1 MIVVRD
7 IFQLKFGKAAEA
19 AEVWRDGRSFAERSG
34 GGPIRLLSDVVG
46 PYYTLILERTYDS
59 LAEFERA
66 SQELRSDDEWKDWY
80 ARFLPLL
87 EGGHREIFRVVE

>member
-7 IFQLKFGKAAEA
+7 IFQLKFGKASEA
-19 AEVWRDGRSFAERSG
+19 AEVWREGRRFAERSG

-59 LAEFERA
+59 LADFEQA
-66 SQELRSDDEWKDWY
+66 SQELRSDEAWKSWY
-80 ARFLPLL
+80 GRFLPLL
-87 EGGHREIFRVVE
+87 EGGHREIFKVLE